1 MTPGVGAPRI
11 VAVPGPGLD
20 AAECARWGAEFGVEV
35 DVRADRP
42 AVVLRDGTAG
52 AAGVIVA
59 PGAAGLGDPALAE
72 AISTVGVPVVAVEPG
87 NLRKTG
93 PEPEAT
99 GLLSAGARV
108 LYGRGPDTGRHA
120 VLFLARRLGQAPDT
134 LAYGADPSQVG
145 DLWAPAR
152 PAGGAGLHPVAV
164 LFHGGFWYHAWER
177 DLMDGLA
184 ADLAARGIAAWN
196 VEYRRVGAGGGWPV
210 TGEDAAR
217 ATDHLAALAP
227 VYGLDLQHVALLG
240 HSAGAQLALW
250 VAARG
255 RRGTVHPAVAVGLAT
270 IGDLEAAMAEGVG
283 GRSVARLLDG
293 AGGGDPEVALC
304 DASPLARLPIGVPQ
318 VLAHAAD
325 DDVVP
330 PSQTARY
337 AEAAVAAGDDVTVV
351 DVPTGGH
358 FDLIDPRTPAWAA
371 VAPVLQKRLIGV

>member
-1 MTPGVGAPRI
+1 VTARI

-20 AAECARWGAEFGVEV
+20 GAELARWGAELGVEI
-35 DVRADRP
+35 DVRRDRP
-42 AVVLRDGTAG
+42 AVVLRNGTAG

-59 PGAAGLGDPALAE
+59 PGAAGLADPALAD
-72 AISTVGVPVVAVEPG
+72 AVSTAGVPVVAVEPG

-99 GLLSAGARV
+99 GLLRAGARV

-120 VLFLARRLGQAPDT
+120 LLFLARRVAQAPDT
-134 LAYGADPSQVG
+134 LAYGSDPSQVG
-145 DLWAPAR
+145 DLWVPAR
-152 PAGGAGLHPVAV
+152 RYGEARRHPVAV

-227 VYGLDLQHVALLG
+227 VYGLDLGRVAVLG

-270 IGDLEAAMAEGVG
+270 IGDLEAAMAENVG
-283 GRSVARLLDG
+283 GRSVARFLDVG
-293 AGGGDPEVALC
+293 AAGTAADDRDVALC

-318 VLAHAAD
+318 VLVHAAD

-351 DVPTGGH
+351 DLGAGGH

-371 VAPVLQKRLIGV
+371 VAPVLQNRLIGV